1 MLGLVATT
9 SWAGAQTWCVFDPLG
24 TQGDISRRLQD
35 IRLYALQH
43 KTQLKFDT
51 FKDEKNAIQA
61 FDQNKCS
68 GLVASNFHTYRY
80 NHFMGST
87 SGIGLISN
95 NRVARML
102 LQLLTNPNVEKR
114 VLD

>member
-9 SWAGAQTWCVFDPLG
+9 SWAGAQTWCVFDPLS

-51 FKDEKNAIQA
+51 
-61 FDQNKCS
+61 
-68 GLVASNFHTYRY
+68 
-80 NHFMGST
+80 
-87 SGIGLISN
+87 
-95 NRVARML
+95 
-102 LQLLTNPNVEKR
+102 
-114 VLD
+114 